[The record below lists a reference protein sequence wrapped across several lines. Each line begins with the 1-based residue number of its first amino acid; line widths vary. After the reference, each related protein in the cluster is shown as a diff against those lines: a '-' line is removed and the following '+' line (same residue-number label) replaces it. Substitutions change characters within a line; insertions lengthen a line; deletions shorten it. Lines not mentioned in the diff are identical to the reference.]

1 MCSESNNYQCR
12 KWEQTVLQT
21 NYLQTQNVAFF
32 VFLFHKVKVYFALR
46 TLENSQT
53 GGFLMHFS
61 KNCFFQWPFNKS
73 RPQTQDSQSIHT
85 CFFYS
90 KTLQLCLVKILS
102 ENAFIALEEGIGTSG
117 GNNCS
122 SRKVCLPKRG
132 ENISQH

>member
-1 MCSESNNYQCR
+1 MCSENNNYQSR

-73 RPQTQDSQSIHT
+73 RPLRFTEYTHL
-85 CFFYS
+85 FL
-90 KTLQLCLVKILS
+90 LQQKLFSFVW
-102 ENAFIALEEGIGTSG
+102 
-117 GNNCS
+117 
-122 SRKVCLPKRG
+122 SRSYQKMH
-132 ENISQH
+132 SQHQKKVLAQVEEIIAPVEKYAYLKGEKIQH